1 MEQVLH
7 NHSSVRKSNNT
18 NAMCAISA
26 TALKK
31 VIYHAVSYIL
41 ATLIAHTCSRTAE
54 RRNRYQNM
62 KKYYQSKINTRGRY
76 IGTDHAYGKDRP
88 K

>member
-18 NAMCAISA
+18 NAMCAISVA
-26 TALKK
+26 ALKK
-31 VIYHAVSYIL
+31 VTYHAVSYIL

-54 RRNRYQNM
+54 NNLIVLACAFSADYQAC
-62 KKYYQSKINTRGRY
+62 
-76 IGTDHAYGKDRP
+76 H
-88 K
+88 